1 VRDAVRTLRDRVQRL
16 AIDAAATPGAD
27 RVGPELGVLA
37 YGLTLW
43 LGVLAIISLVGGL
56 ILLRI

>member
-1 VRDAVRTLRDRVQRL
+1 VQRL
-16 AIDAAATPGAD
+16 AIDAAATPGAG